1 MDFGFLAEYL
11 QPETIGVAVAL
22 YVLGMILKASKKVTD
37 WIIPFALLGLGIV
50 LCVAIYLIQAPG
62 PEAILQG
69 FLQGIF
75 ATGSAV
81 LVNQL
86 IKQAQKGV

>member
-11 QPETIGVAVAL
+11 QPETVAVAVGL
-22 YVLGMILKASKKVTD
+22 YVLGMLLKGSKKVMD
-37 WIIPFALLGLGIV
+37 WIIPFVLLGLGIV
-50 LCVAIYLIQAPG
+50 LCIAIYEIQTPG
-62 PEAILQG
+62 PEAIIQG

-86 IKQAQKGV
+86 YKQAKKED

>member
-22 YVLGMILKASKKVTD
+22 YVLGMILKGSKKVMD
-37 WIIPFALLGLGIV
+37 WIIPFVLLGLGVI
-50 LCVAIYLIQAPG
+50 LCVAIYVIQSPG
-62 PEAILQG
+62 PEAIIQG

-86 IKQAQKGV
+86 IKQARKGE

>member
-22 YVLGMILKASKKVTD
+22 YVLGMILKGSKRVMD
-37 WIIPFALLGLGIV
+37 WIIPFVLLGLGVI
-50 LCVAIYLIQAPG
+50 LCVAIYVIQSPS
-62 PEAILQG
+62 PEAIIQG

-86 IKQAQKGV
+86 IKQAQKGE

>member
-22 YVLGMILKASKKVTD
+22 YVLGMILKRSKRVMD
-37 WIIPFALLGLGIV
+37 WIIPFVLLGLGVI
-50 LCVAIYLIQAPG
+50 LCVAIYVIQSPG
-62 PEAILQG
+62 PEAIIQG

-86 IKQAQKGV
+86 IKQARKGE

>member
-22 YVLGMILKASKKVTD
+22 YVLGVLFKSSQKIKD
-37 WIIPFALLGLGIV
+37 WLNPFLLVGIGVV
-50 LCVAIYLIQAPG
+50 LCIAIYVIQAPG
-62 PEAILQG
+62 PEAIVQG
-69 FLQGIF
+69 FIQGIF

-86 IKQAQKGV
+86 WKQGKKEE